1 MIKKTTAEDFI
12 KKISHIS
19 YISLDISTYVNSYTK
34 ARFIDCDFG
43 EFWARCDHVV
53 KNRGNHPAR
62 KLLKKRETCLAK
74 YGSEEPMRSLEIQK
88 RQKETNITKYGVENV
103 AQNKDVRAKIKNTTI
118 KRYGYEYAITSDEI
132 KDKQKATNLKKY
144 GVENVS
150 QNKEISNRIKN
161 TMQERYGV
169 ETYVNSK
176 HCRDKQA
183 ESVTKYTFEEISI
196 STICKENNV
205 PYSFVS
211 KIARAQGVEDAAN
224 YIANYTNN
232 KTNIELIIEKA
243 IKIERFNKKAIK
255 DIKYRPDF
263 KITENCFLD
272 ADGLYWH
279 SDAAP
284 TPHHK
289 LYHFKKQKDYSSSG
303 LRLFQF
309 REDEINQKLPIV
321 KSIVEHYIGKSS
333 KIQGRK
339 TKIKKVEQ
347 KDAKMFLTSSHLMGS
362 TKAKHIGLYLEEEL
376 VCLMSYVKD
385 ISGILKIQR
394 FCNKL
399 NTTVIGGFSKLL
411 NFIEN
416 KENPV
421 EVHNWVDL
429 RYGTGKHL
437 ENKGFILTRE
447 TLGWKWTDTKNTYNR
462 RSCRANMDERQ
473 LSEKEHA
480 IELSLY
486 KIYDAGQ
493 RLYVKKI

>member
-1 MIKKTTAEDFI
+1 MIKKNTVEQFI
-12 KKISHIS
+12 EKISHIS
-19 YISLDISTYVNSYTK
+19 HISLDVSTYVGPYAK

-53 KNRGNHPAR
+53 RNRGNHPTR
-62 KLLKKRETCLAK
+62 KLLKKRETCLIK

-88 RQKETNITKYGVENV
+88 RQKEANVAKYGVENV

-118 KRYGYEYAITSDEI
+118 ERYGHEHAITSDEI

-150 QNKEISNRIKN
+150 QDKEIGNRIKK

-176 HCRDKQA
+176 HCRYKQA
-183 ESVTKYTFEEISI
+183 EVVTKYKVEDTSV
-196 STICKENNV
+196 SLMCKQNNV
-205 PYSFVS
+205 PYSFVC
-211 KIARAQGVEDAAN
+211 KVARAQGVIAATD

-232 KTNIELIIEKA
+232 KTNIELIIEKT

-272 ADGLYWH
+272 VDGLYWH
-279 SDAAP
+279 SNAAP
-284 TPHHK
+284 TPHHRR
-289 LYHFKKQKDYSSSG
+289 YHFQKQRDYSNNG

-309 REDEINQKLPIV
+309 REDEINQKLSIV
-321 KSIVEHYIGKSS
+321 KSIVENYIGNSS

-347 KDAKMFLTSSHLMGS
+347 KDAKIFLTNSHLMGS
-362 TKAKHIGLYLEEEL
+362 TKAKHFGLYLEEEL
-376 VCLMSYVKD
+376 VCLMSYTKD
-385 ISGILKIQR
+385 TSGVLKIQR

-411 NFIEN
+411 NFIESN
-416 KENPV
+416 EKPV
-421 EVHNWVDL
+421 EIHNWVDL

-437 ENKGFILTRE
+437 ENKGFILTRD

-462 RSCRANMDERQ
+462 RKCRANMDERQ
-473 LSEKEHA
+473 FSEKEHA
-480 IELSLY
+480 IELGLY

-493 RLYVKKI
+493 RLYVKYL